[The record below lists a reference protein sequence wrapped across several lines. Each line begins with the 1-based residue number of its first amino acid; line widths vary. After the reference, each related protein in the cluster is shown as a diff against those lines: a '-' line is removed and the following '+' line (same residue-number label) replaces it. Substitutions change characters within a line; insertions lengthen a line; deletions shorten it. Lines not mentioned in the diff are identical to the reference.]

1 MPLVLRAP
9 GLLPASVVRTPVRHV
24 DVVPTV
30 LDLLG
35 LQAPADLPGRSL
47 LPVIAGSEDAAPESY
62 LESLSPWLNR
72 GWAPL
77 RGVVDGGLKYVDLP
91 LPEVY
96 DLAADPG
103 ERKNLAASRPQELDR
118 LRGRLARLRVG
129 EVAAGARVQEDE
141 SALERLRALG
151 YVSGGVASGKQGDTA
166 EDDPKNLIA
175 LDARIEEVITL
186 YRSGQVDAAIAACEE
201 ILRRRPDM
209 PQVYLQLAYLERSRG
224 RLDAA
229 IAASRRALVLRPL
242 DSETVSLHAVYLT
255 EAGRPREAL
264 RLLEPL
270 AKAARPDIDV
280 LNALGMAQ
288 ARAGERDAALATF
301 ARAREPHPTDAMVLV
316 NAGTV
321 YLMAGDRARAR
332 EAFEAALELDDRV
345 ARAHNGLG
353 VIAAAEGRTAEA
365 IARWQRA
372 AALDPRDYQ
381 TLFNLGTTL
390 RDAGRG
396 EEARAVPAGLLA
408 RRPGRPR
415 GPGHRA
421 RSRVARGPGR
431 PLTAPRYRSRF
442 DGTAPAGG
450 AAASRRAR
458 ASVSR
463 PCG

>member
-1 MPLVLRAP
+1 M
-9 GLLPASVVRTPVRHV
+9 
-24 DVVPTV
+24 
-30 LDLLG
+30 
-35 LQAPADLPGRSL
+35 
-47 LPVIAGSEDAAPESY
+47 
-62 LESLSPWLNR
+62 
-72 GWAPL
+72 
-77 RGVVDGGLKYVDLP
+77 
-91 LPEVY
+91 
-96 DLAADPG
+96 
-103 ERKNLAASRPQELDR
+103 
-118 LRGRLARLRVG
+118 
-129 EVAAGARVQEDE
+129 
-141 SALERLRALG
+141 
-151 YVSGGVASGKQGDTA
+151 
-166 EDDPKNLIA
+166 
-175 LDARIEEVITL
+175 
-186 YRSGQVDAAIAACEE
+186 DAAIAACEE

-209 PQVYLQLAYLERSRG
+209 PQVYLQLAYLERGRG
-224 RLDAA
+224 RLDSA

-264 RLLEPL
+264 RLLEPP
-270 AKAARPDIDV
+270 ARAARPDIDV

-301 ARAREPHPTDAMVLV
+301 ARARELHPTNAMVLV

-396 EEARAVPAGLLA
+396 EEARRYLQAYL
-408 RRPGRPR
+408 
-415 GPGHRA
+415 
-421 RSRVARGPGR
+421 RVAPVALEARDIARVRAWLGGR
-431 PLTAPRYRSRF
+431 EGR
-442 DGTAPAGG
+442 
-450 AAASRRAR
+450 
-458 ASVSR
+458 
-463 PCG
+463 